1 MGRIEINFCSINSDK
16 DTNAMYEIPRVWNLC
31 HRLSGPSNYLCP
43 SFVLY
48 QESFEDGPSS
58 SFPTINQNSLEAMDI
73 EIEVEELEIR

>member
-1 MGRIEINFCSINSDK
+1 MPVVCLPSAHLNSIEF
-16 DTNAMYEIPRVWNLC
+16 
-31 HRLSGPSNYLCP
+31 
-43 SFVLY
+43 LY